1 MRRGGFML
9 WRRAF
14 KSLFNGSLA
23 EKLSRRLFRQRTVC
37 RLLAKIAQM
46 RPVDRRKVVFASLA
60 GGFSCNPKYIA
71 LELTRRRSD
80 IDIVWLVDSLGRS
93 TDLPTGMR
101 SVPLWSWRAIREM
114 ATAKALVEN
123 AQKMF
128 LFNAVR
134 KRSGQLYL
142 NTWHGSLG
150 IKRLSTAS
158 QRVRD
163 KARRLSANV
172 DAVLTDSVFEE
183 EVFSASL
190 FPSTPM
196 LRIGHARNDVFF
208 LPDGERGLMRRRVR
222 EAIAVADGE
231 KFALYAPTFR
241 EASFFTEAG
250 GLGFEKW
257 AHALGDRFGGTWRV
271 AVRLHPHDA
280 RALSEGLFS
289 LPRDVLD
296 LSGYEDV
303 QELLVAAD
311 ACITDYSSLVFDY
324 LLGGGP
330 AFIFAPDKA
339 KYDAGRGF
347 CYPLEETP
355 FPIAQTEGE
364 LCANIRSFD
373 AALYAA
379 RRAEFLKARGC
390 MEDGRAASRAVD
402 LIEEA
407 LGK

>member
-1 MRRGGFML
+1 MRRGGIGL

-14 KSLFNGSLA
+14 RSVANGSFAAKFRRRLL
-23 EKLSRRLFRQRTVC
+23 LSRPVC
-37 RLLAKIAQM
+37 ALLAGVARM
-46 RPVDRRKVVFASLA
+46 RPVDSKKAVFASLS

-71 LELTRRRSD
+71 LELSRRRGD
-80 IDIVWLVDSLGRS
+80 VDIVWLVEGRGCR
-93 TDLPTGMR
+93 TPLPQGMR
-101 SVPLWSWRAIREM
+101 SVPLWSFRALCEM
-114 ATAKALVEN
+114 ADAKVLVEN
-123 AQKMF
+123 AQQMF
-128 LFNAVR
+128 LFNAAA
-134 KRSGQLYL
+134 KRPGQVYF

-158 QRVRD
+158 RRVREMA
-163 KARRLSANV
+163 KRLSANV

-208 LPDGERGLMRRRVR
+208 LPDGERGSMRRRVR
-222 EAIAVADGE
+222 EAIGAADGE
-231 KFALYAPTFR
+231 RIALYAPTFR

-289 LPRDVLD
+289 LPREVLD

-330 AFIFAPDKA
+330 AFVFAPDKE

-355 FPIAQTEGE
+355 FPIAQTEEE

-373 AALYAA
+373 ATHYAS

-390 MEDGRAASRAVD
+390 MEDGHAASRAVD

>member
-1 MRRGGFML
+1 
-9 WRRAF
+9 
-14 KSLFNGSLA
+14 
-23 EKLSRRLFRQRTVC
+23 
-37 RLLAKIAQM
+37 
-46 RPVDRRKVVFASLA
+46 
-60 GGFSCNPKYIA
+60 
-71 LELTRRRSD
+71 
-80 IDIVWLVDSLGRS
+80 
-93 TDLPTGMR
+93 
-101 SVPLWSWRAIREM
+101 
-114 ATAKALVEN
+114 
-123 AQKMF
+123 MF

-257 AHALGDRFGGTWRV
+257 AQALGDRFGGTWRV

-355 FPIAQTEGE
+355 FPIAHLQCWG
-364 LCANIRSFD
+364 IK
-373 AALYAA
+373 A
-379 RRAEFLKARGC
+379 RRLWQLLC
-390 MEDGRAASRAVD
+390 LGRNQTK
-402 LIEEA
+402 
-407 LGK
+407 G